1 MIAKPKVKVKRKR
14 GRTDGDTI
22 LVKQGGIHASSVRI
36 ERATIAVRVRVP
48 DATTRVRVDRRVA
61 VGSQDRS
68 RESHAAEAIGVITS
82 GVLSFA
88 IIANHGMDHGST
100 TVFAGAGFHE
110 GCVELASRGSMK
122 CVLSVV

>member
-22 LVKQGGIHASSVRI
+22 LVKQGGIHASSVLI
-36 ERATIAVRVRVP
+36 ERATITVRVRIP
-48 DATTRVRVDRRVA
+48 DATTRIRVDRRVA
-61 VGSQDRS
+61 VGSQDS
-68 RESHAAEAIGVITS
+68 ARESHATEGIGVITS
-82 GVLSFA
+82 GVLSLA

-100 TVFAGAGFHE
+100 TVFAGAGFRK
-110 GCVELASRGSMK
+110 GRVELTSRGSMK